1 MNSHPMNRLP
11 SCLTYVESSAIVKT
25 PLRLVAVWVA
35 VLGSLR
41 GTESVHKFEV
51 RVGPTIQYA
60 HDDIW
65 YHTPPET
72 GPKFALTDKVVRH
85 QQAYFLVTMVG
96 PAVDVEGYSEV
107 SYDLTIRRPDGTVSV
122 EKKDLT
128 AIPRGK
134 VSPGYV
140 NKAQAYIGFTA
151 DDSDPLGKYTVHLV
165 AHDLVSGGQAEW
177 ETALTVVTLEELG
190 GPPENFDPI
199 WWLTNYYRRPEP
211 HLALPALMALSH
223 DPASRRVP
231 NRQGPLLGFYEQV
244 LAENPWL
251 APQFKQRFATTT
263 DDDERRLLAQ
273 VLAYVY
279 RDDAGFARDLPEP
292 ARQAFAAVPHDKLP
306 LPSTEPMD
314 GGQLD
319 VYWGRFLASGR
330 FQPIRDLVTVV
341 QNYLPYKGQLEA
353 YKNLKKKPQPPP
365 PEVYKDVIL
374 GTALWSLGSNAY
386 QHELVRNYLLYLL
399 QAKDTPPEVKPA
411 LKAALSW
418 KPKEQQPGQQAAPS
432 T

>member
-1 MNSHPMNRLP
+1 
-11 SCLTYVESSAIVKT
+11 
-25 PLRLVAVWVA
+25 
-35 VLGSLR
+35 
-41 GTESVHKFEV
+41 V

-128 AIPRGK
+128 AIPRCK

-165 AHDLVSGGQAEW
+165 AHDVVSGGQAEW
-177 ETALTVVTLEELG
+177 ETTLTVVTLEELG
-190 GPPENFDPI
+190 GPSENFDPI
-199 WWLTNYYRRPEP
+199 RWLVNYYRRPEP
-211 HLALPALMALSH
+211 HLALPALIALSH
-223 DPASRRVP
+223 DPVTRRIP
-231 NRQGPLLGFYEQV
+231 KGQGSLMGFCEQV
-244 LAENPWL
+244 LADNPWL

-273 VLAYVY
+273 VLAYAY

-292 ARQAFAAVPHDKLP
+292 AQRAFGDMPRSLLP
-306 LPSTEPMD
+306 IPSTEPMD

-341 QNYLPYKGQLEA
+341 QNYLPYKGQLEE
-353 YKNLKKKPQPPP
+353 YKNLKKKPGTVPPA
-365 PEVYKDVIL
+365 VYKDVVL
-374 GTALWSLGSNAY
+374 NAALWSLGSNAY

-418 KPKEQQPGQQAAPS
+418 KPKEQRS
-432 T
+432 N